1 MGKVT
6 PVLEPQAL
14 EIVALIAAGIAALAL
29 ILVLVLALQLRS
41 MRKKLVLLQRGADG
55 KSFVDVVSTKVT
67 EVQAMRADIEVLRT
81 DVGVLRAEVRD
92 ALRHVAVVR
101 YDAFGDMGGRLSF
114 SAAVLDDNGDGFVLT
129 SIHGRTETRVYLKGV
144 AKAAAEQVSPEEIQ
158 AIGHAAKGARTL
170 NP

>member
-6 PVLEPQAL
+6 PVLEPQNL
-14 EIVALIAAGIAALAL
+14 EIVTLIAAVVAAIAF
-29 ILVLVLALQLRS
+29 IIVLVLTFQLRS

-55 KSFVDVVSTKVT
+55 QSFVDLVSAKVM
-67 EVQAMRADIEVLRT
+67 EVQMMRADIEGLRT
-81 DVGVLRAEVRD
+81 DVGVLRSEVRD

-144 AKAAAEQVSPEEIQ
+144 AKAQAEQISPEEIQ

>member
-1 MGKVT
+1 M
-6 PVLEPQAL
+6 LEPQAL
-14 EIVALIAAGIAALAL
+14 ETVALVAGAVALLAL
-29 ILVLVLALQLRS
+29 VIAVVLAVQLRS
-41 MRKKLVLLQRGADG
+41 MRKKLVLLQQGADG
-55 KSFVDVVSTKVT
+55 QSFVDVVAAKVSQ
-67 EVQAMRADIEVLRT
+67 VQGLRADVEGLRT

-158 AIGHAAKGARTL
+158 AISHAAKGARTL

>member
-6 PVLEPQAL
+6 PVLEPQNL
-14 EIVALIAAGIAALAL
+14 EIVTLIAAVVAAIAF
-29 ILVLVLALQLRS
+29 IIVLVLTFQLRS

-55 KSFVDVVSTKVT
+55 QSFVDVVSAKVM
-67 EVQAMRADIEVLRT
+67 EVQMMRADIEGLRT
-81 DVGVLRAEVRD
+81 DVGVLRSEVRD

-144 AKAAAEQVSPEEIQ
+144 AKAQAEQISPEEIQ

>member
-6 PVLEPQAL
+6 PVLEPQNL
-14 EIVALIAAGIAALAL
+14 DIVTLIAAVVAAIAF
-29 ILVLVLALQLRS
+29 IIVLVLTFQLRS

-55 KSFVDVVSTKVT
+55 QSFVDLVSAKVM
-67 EVQAMRADIEVLRT
+67 EVQMMRADIEGLRT
-81 DVGVLRAEVRD
+81 DVGVLRSEVRD

-144 AKAAAEQVSPEEIQ
+144 AKAQAEQISPEEIQ

>member
-1 MGKVT
+1 M
-6 PVLEPQAL
+6 LEPQNL
-14 EIVALIAAGIAALAL
+14 DIVTLIAAVVAAIAF
-29 ILVLVLALQLRS
+29 IIVLVLTFQLRS

-55 KSFVDVVSTKVT
+55 QSFVDVVSAKVM
-67 EVQAMRADIEVLRT
+67 EVQMMRADIEGLRT
-81 DVGVLRAEVRD
+81 DVGVLRSEVRD

-144 AKAAAEQVSPEEIQ
+144 AKAQAEQISPEEIQ

>member
-6 PVLEPQAL
+6 PVLEPQNL
-14 EIVALIAAGIAALAL
+14 DIVTLIAAVVAAIAF
-29 ILVLVLALQLRS
+29 IIVLVLTFQLRS

-55 KSFVDVVSTKVT
+55 QSFVDVVSAKVM
-67 EVQAMRADIEVLRT
+67 EVQMMRADIEGLRT
-81 DVGVLRAEVRD
+81 DVGVLRSEVRD

-144 AKAAAEQVSPEEIQ
+144 AKAQAEQISPEEIQ